1 MPVADGS
8 LQYGWQ
14 TPRKM
19 VLLESEATMRTV
31 ILQVSTGSDVIAT
44 LSAFTCRNGVG
55 VFVLCGTDAVVAV
68 AVTLRSLTSL
78 AAAAS
83 TMTLR
88 GKFEVL
94 SFSGTVLPPSSQLG
108 PPLFSVSLVGTGGQV
123 FTRRLAGLMT
133 VAAGGMVL
141 TAAMF
146 GSAQMHRVPHTKDG
160 GISEPGGPDHVEDQ
174 QQPMVVAVD
183 IGGMGL
189 GSSGSG
195 GGEE

>member
-1 MPVADGS
+1 MPVTDGS
-8 LQYGWQ
+8 LQYGRQ
-14 TPRKM
+14 TPWKM
-19 VLLESEATMRTV
+19 VLLESEATMHAV

-44 LSAFTCRNGVG
+44 LSAFTCRHGVG
-55 VFVLCGTDAVVAV
+55 VFMLCGTGAVV
-68 AVTLRSLTSL
+68 AVTLRSPTSL

-108 PPLFSVSLVGTGGQV
+108 PPLFLVSLVGTGGGQV
-123 FTRRLAGLMT
+123 FTRRLVGLMT

-141 TAAMF
+141 MAAMF
-146 GSAQMHRVPHTKDG
+146 GSAQMHCVPHMKDG
-160 GISEPGGPDHVEDQ
+160 GSSEPGGPDHAEDQ

-183 IGGMGL
+183 ISGMGL

-195 GGEE
+195 GGEK